1 MIEKAYSRL
10 ALLSLMAGLAACS
23 SEPNSNPVVT
33 LSLATKAASPAVAA
47 VARPSFEVYML
58 GGTTIDF
65 TSIQVAFSE
74 IELERSGSSVDCD
87 VATIDDDDC
96 EEIELSPQILDL
108 PLGTGASRTISVS
121 VAPGTYHE
129 IEFRVEKLG
138 DESDEDGL
146 VAVNPEM
153 DGVSIR
159 IVGTYDDGTGTGAV
173 DFVFTTD
180 LDVEQEIELATPL
193 TVDATGAGDLTLF
206 VDIGTWFLNQAG
218 TAFVS
223 PDEANKGGQ
232 FESEVKNNIQQ
243 SFDAFEDDDHDGHS
257 DDS

>member
-1 MIEKAYSRL
+1 MVSNTYSRL
-10 ALLSLMAGLAACS
+10 ALAAIIVGLAGCS

-47 VARPSFEVYML
+47 IGRPSFEIYTL
-58 GGTTIDF
+58 NGTTIDF

-74 IELERSGSSVDCD
+74 IELERAGSSVECD

-96 EEIELSPQILDL
+96 EEIELSPQILPL
-108 PLGTGASRTISVS
+108 PLGPGASRTISVA
-121 VAPGTYHE
+121 VAPGSYDE

-138 DESDEDGL
+138 DESDETAL
-146 VAVNPEM
+146 VAANPAF

-159 IVGTYDDGTGTGAV
+159 VEGSYDDGSGPV
-173 DFVFTTD
+173 SFVYTTD

-193 TVDATGAGDLTLF
+193 TVDATGAGDLTLY

-218 TAFVS
+218 DAYVD
-223 PDEANKGGQ
+223 PAQANKGGQ
-232 FESEVKNNIQQ
+232 FESIVKNNIQQ
-243 SFDAFEDDDHDGHS
+243 SFSAFEDEDHDGHS
-257 DDS
+257 DD

>member
-1 MIEKAYSRL
+1 MIDKAYVRL
-10 ALLSLMAGLAACS
+10 ALLALMAGLAACS

-47 VARPSFEVYML
+47 VARPSFEVYTL

-74 IELERSGSSVDCD
+74 IELERAGSSIECD

-96 EEIELSPQILDL
+96 EEIELSPQILPL
-108 PLGTGASRTISVS
+108 PLGPGASRTISVS
-121 VAPGTYHE
+121 VAPGTYDE

-138 DESDEDGL
+138 DESDEDAL
-146 VAVNPEM
+146 VAANPAM

-159 IVGTYDDGTGTGAV
+159 VEGTYDDGSGPVA
-173 DFVFTTD
+173 FVFTTD

-193 TVDATGAGDLTLF
+193 TVDATGAGDLTLY
-206 VDIGTWFLNQAG
+206 VDIGTWFLDQAG
-218 TAFVS
+218 TAYFD
-223 PDEANKGGQ
+223 PAQANKGGQ

-243 SFDAFEDDDHDGHS
+243 SFNAFEDEDHDGHS